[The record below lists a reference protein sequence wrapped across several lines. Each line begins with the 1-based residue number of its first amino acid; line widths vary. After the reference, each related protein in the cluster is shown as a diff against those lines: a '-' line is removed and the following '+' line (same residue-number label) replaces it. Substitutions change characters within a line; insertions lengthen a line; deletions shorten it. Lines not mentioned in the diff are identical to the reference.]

1 MAERR
6 MFSKKIVDSDEFL
19 DMPCSAQA
27 LYFHLGMRADDDGFV
42 NNPKK
47 ITKFIGASIDDLKL
61 LIDRKYI
68 TGFDNGIIVI
78 NHWKVNNFIRKD
90 RYRTTMFYEE
100 KRQLSCDENGTY
112 IEQDH
117 FKDKADLS
125 KEAESFWSTNGQPV
139 VNQWSTEYSIG
150 KDSLVKESIVKESI
164 VKERIDKDSLV
175 EESIVKER
183 IDKDSLDEGRGVEN
197 RDVSLTA
204 ATATARNENEEYFS
218 FYDDCED
225 DRGEYDSTATTTK
238 EKRADASFDAD
249 MTSGNLNN
257 ANENVCEKVKVGDA
271 LDRSDSKRLRARF
284 SDKYKCAIVLSD
296 EQYDDLKSRLGASEL
311 DRYMEKLSSFIVNK
325 GARIKSHYD
334 TILKW
339 YEEDSRVSPAP
350 PKPKPAPEKYRYG
363 SFDHMDAFNAALKRT
378 YGDDYER
385 LKPEKGELF

>member
-19 DMPCSAQA
+19 DMPTEAQN
-27 LYFHLGMRADDDGFV
+27 LYFHLAMRADDDGFIS
-42 NNPKK
+42 NPKR
-47 ITKFIGASIDDLKL
+47 ILRFIGISADALMT
-61 LIDRKYI
+61 LIDKRFIIAFKSGIVAIRHWRVHNYI
-68 TGFDNGIIVI
+68 A
-78 NHWKVNNFIRKD
+78 KD
-90 RYRTTMFYEE
+90 RYKSTFFIEE
-100 KRQLSCDENGTY
+100 KKLLCEDENGVYTFC
-112 IEQDH
+112 I
-117 FKDKADLS
+117 
-125 KEAESFWSTNGQPV
+125 QPV
-139 VNQWSTEYSIG
+139 YNLYTQDSIG
-150 KDSLVKESIVKESI
+150 KDNL

-175 EESIVKER
+175 EESIVKESIDKDSLVKESIVKER

-218 FYDDCED
+218 FYNDCED

-271 LDRSDSKRLRARF
+271 LDRADPKRLRARF

-296 EQYDDLKSRLGASEL
+296 EQYDDLKSRLGTSEL

-385 LKPEKGELF
+385 LKPEVGELF